1 MREIFREEL
10 LDRADFSIYKL
21 VMLVTKRA
29 LEIAEGA
36 PKLID
41 VDLDAKPISIA
52 MNEIAEGKVK
62 YKKTKEK

>member
-1 MREIFREEL
+1 MRELFREEL
-10 LDRADFSIYKL
+10 LDKTDFSIYKL

-41 VDLDAKPISIA
+41 TPWMPSLSA
-52 MNEIAEGKVK
+52 
-62 YKKTKEK
+62 